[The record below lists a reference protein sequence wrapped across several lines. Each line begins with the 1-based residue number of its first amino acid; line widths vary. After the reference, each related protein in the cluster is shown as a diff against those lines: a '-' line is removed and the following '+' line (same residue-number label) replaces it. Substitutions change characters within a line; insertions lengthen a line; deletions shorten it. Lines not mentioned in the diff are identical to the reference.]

1 MTLPATG
8 SLRLLL
14 IVHPKAGGGRGARA
28 LPEVVRALRAGGADV
43 VSELTRD
50 IDHAGALAE
59 HAVERERIAV
69 AFGGDGLAGRVAG
82 VCATR
87 GGAFAALPG
96 GRGNDFLR
104 GLGVGSDPVAA
115 ARALPSWTER
125 RVDIGRVTGPDGV
138 PRPYLGIASVGF
150 DSDVQVTAN
159 RTKLI
164 RGASVYTYAALRTLA
179 GWRPATFTVTT
190 VTGDGGGAPAEHTTR
205 VVGWS
210 VAAANAAY
218 YGGGM
223 KYAPSARID
232 DGLLELIV
240 AERSSKLHFLAML
253 PKVFSGAHVQD
264 PRIRVSRVRRVVVD
278 ADRDFQVY
286 ADGDPLA
293 DLPATIEVMPGA
305 LRLLCPNSSNFGQ

>member
-1 MTLPATG
+1 
-8 SLRLLL
+8 
-14 IVHPKAGGGRGARA
+14 VHPKAGGGRGARA
-28 LPEVVRALRAGGADV
+28 LPEVVRALRSAGADV

-50 IDHAGALAE
+50 IEHAGELAARAAE
-59 HAVERERIAV
+59 HERVAV

-82 VCATR
+82 VCADR
-87 GGAFAALPG
+87 EGVFAALPG

-138 PRPYLGIASVGF
+138 PHAYLGIASLGF

-159 RTKLI
+159 RARLV
-164 RGASVYTYAALRTLA
+164 RGSSVYTYAALRTLA
-179 GWRPATFTVTT
+179 GWRPATFTVA
-190 VTGDGGGAPAEHTTR
+190 TGSQGAPGVPTEEVRR
-205 VVGWS
+205 VEGWS

-223 KYAPSARID
+223 KYAPTARID
-232 DGLLELIV
+232 DGFLELII

-253 PKVFSGAHVQD
+253 PKVFSGRHLHD
-264 PRIRVSRVRRVVVD
+264 PHIRVSRVKRVIVD
-278 ADRDFQVY
+278 ADRPFQVY

-293 DLPATIEVMPGA
+293 DLPAEIDVLPGA
-305 LRLLCPNSSNFGQ
+305 LRLLCPNPANPDSNSRAG